1 MRVVG
6 TLTTMPYQYDN
17 LYNTLCSINK
27 QSYKLDAI
35 YLNLPTKSKRLN
47 IDYPRLPDKIKE
59 LCTVVPCEDYG
70 PITKLYGGLYMET
83 DPDTVIISFDDDFIY
98 PEKLVETLVKYHK
111 KYPNS
116 AIGSSGMLLKNTCP
130 LCAINPNEN
139 YPLHNIIK
147 FTIPPEGRPVDSIFG
162 YPGALYIRK
171 FFPSK
176 TEFEANFFSYALIND
191 ATFLNDDIIIS
202 GYLSLFKI
210 ERRLFPDI
218 PPIIQTNYNSIG
230 LRTNQNVNEI
240 SAGLTKFM
248 PRLNRCIEKCKEI
261 GMFSNPE
268 YLDTSETL
276 LGMTII
282 FFLSVLLLIGISIYL
297 IYY

>member
-1 MRVVG
+1 
-6 TLTTMPYQYDN
+6 
-17 LYNTLCSINK
+17 
-27 QSYKLDAI
+27 
-35 YLNLPTKSKRLN
+35 
-47 IDYPRLPDKIKE
+47 
-59 LCTVVPCEDYG
+59 
-70 PITKLYGGLYMET
+70 
-83 DPDTVIISFDDDFIY
+83 
-98 PEKLVETLVKYHK
+98 
-111 KYPNS
+111 
-116 AIGSSGMLLKNTCP
+116 
-130 LCAINPNEN
+130 
-139 YPLHNIIK
+139 
-147 FTIPPEGRPVDSIFG
+147 
-162 YPGALYIRK
+162 
-171 FFPSK
+171 
-176 TEFEANFFSYALIND
+176 FFSYALIND

-282 FFLSVLLLIGISIYL
+282 FFLSVLLL
-297 IYY
+297 